1 MPLQMVMLTLEGS
14 WFPDCCRPGNITS
27 TRAMWDCSLK
37 KFEIFSQLIASNQAN
52 SGSQSCSAQILSSR
66 ASRDMLSQLSR
77 TGNGQTR
84 SQDLFLQHL
93 NTGRLLEGL
102 LQSTVSFSTTGSK
115 DLPMHSTTDSR
126 FNLVL
131 VFQQFS

>member
-1 MPLQMVMLTLEGS
+1 MPLQMLMLTLEGS
-14 WFPDCCRPGNITS
+14 WFPGCCRPGNITS

-52 SGSQSCSAQILSSR
+52 SSSQSRSAKTLSSR
-66 ASRDMLSQLSR
+66 GLRDMLSQVSR

-84 SQDLFLQHL
+84 RQDLVLQHL

-102 LQSTVSFSTTGSK
+102 LRSTVSFPTTGSK
-115 DLPMHSTTDSR
+115 DLPMHSSTDSH